1 MTEDEE
7 LRLALEESKK
17 EADRVKHQTTS
28 QWSTVARQTSST
40 QQSANAGTTSAT
52 TTPVKPKPAPTA
64 TPVAANS
71 SPKVPLPSRSAT
83 NPWGTQASGT
93 SNTYS
98 SVVSAS
104 KPAESPAASAVA
116 PTATNVQTTTNSATA
131 APGVSYA
138 AAASASTQSTPR
150 DDEEEEEEEFDDD
163 EMMLIPIAVRAPA
176 PAAAPTPVKP
186 IARPTSNTQSHTST
200 NDTHNTS
207 NPNSES
213 NDGVFALH
221 DNSRTSSH
229 NYDATS
235 TATMSTSTLSSG
247 LSSPVPQTP
256 SNVTQQLQEA
266 LSRIAKLEQ
275 DNQFIVTRMSRI
287 LEASVHLEQTVS
299 MIAAENG
306 QLKAQIAD
314 LNNQVKTL
322 AAASNSSQSNTQG
335 PDANANMIP
344 SQYFSPFFPMSPYG
358 GQGMG
363 MPYASGPTHM
373 NAPHT
378 TNGYLG

>member
-1 MTEDEE
+1 M
-7 LRLALEESKK
+7 ALEESKK

-40 QQSANAGTTSAT
+40 QQSANQATKSAT
-52 TTPVKPKPAPTA
+52 ATPVKPKPAPIA
-64 TPVAANS
+64 TPAAANS
-71 SPKVPLPSRSAT
+71 SPQVSLPGRSVT

-104 KPAESPAASAVA
+104 KPVESSAAPVVA
-116 PTATNVQTTTNSATA
+116 PTATNVQTTTNSAAA

-138 AAASASTQSTPR
+138 AAAAASTQSTPR
-150 DDEEEEEEEFDDD
+150 EDEEEEEEEFDDE
-163 EMMLIPIAVRAPA
+163 EMVLVPITVRAPS

-186 IARPTSNTQSHTST
+186 IARPTSTTQSHTST
-200 NDTHNTS
+200 NDSYNSYNH
-207 NPNSES
+207 NSEP
-213 NDGVFALH
+213 NDGIYSHL
-221 DNSRTSSH
+221 DTSRTSGH

-235 TATMSTSTLSSG
+235 SATMSTSTLSSG
-247 LSSPVPQTP
+247 LSSPAPQTP
-256 SNVTQQLQEA
+256 SNVTQQLQDA

-275 DNQFIVTRMSRI
+275 DNQFIVNRMSRI

-299 MIAAENG
+299 TIAAENV
-306 QLKAQIAD
+306 QLKAQVAD
-314 LNNQVKTL
+314 LNSQVKVL
-322 AAASNSSQSNTQG
+322 SAASNSSQSNTQG
-335 PDANANMIP
+335 SDPNSTILSP
-344 SQYFSPFFPMSPYG
+344 QYFQPFFSMPPYG
-358 GQGMG
+358 GQSMG
-363 MPYASGPTHM
+363 MPYGAAPTHM